1 LSENDAVRR
10 LLTESKRYLFMERL
24 NGIRDA
30 MKLSLKFVIPLVIP
44 LMILL
49 LPTSAFPF
57 EGLTIIQQRV
67 IAIFFLAA
75 LCWVFEPIPIYA
87 TSVVV
92 IVLELLLLSDK
103 GILWFRSGAG
113 DPEFGELLAYQ
124 DLMATFSSPIIMLFL
139 GGFFLAMAATKYRLD
154 VNLARV
160 MLKPFGNQPKYV
172 MLGLMLIT
180 GVFSMFMSNTATTA
194 MMLSILAPVIAVFG
208 AEDKGRI
215 ALALCIPVAANIG
228 GIGTPIGT
236 PPNAIA
242 LKYLVDE
249 HTITFG
255 EWMAFGI
262 PFVVVMMAIAW
273 VLMCKLYPSD
283 QETVNLDIKGKF
295 LKTPKAITVYITFG
309 LTILLWLM
317 GSSHGMNSY
326 TVALI
331 PVAVFSMTGIINKED
346 LKGISWDV
354 LWLVSGGIALGL
366 ALDKTGLAKLV
377 VGSIPFG
384 ILSPYAVLVGAAA
397 LCLLMANFM
406 SHTATA
412 NLLMPIMAALGLSME
427 GLLPLGGIMTLIL
440 VVTFAASLGM
450 SLPISTPPNALA
462 HATGFVNTKQ
472 MARVGVIL
480 GLIGVALSFVMVW
493 ILNIIGFIQ

>member
-1 LSENDAVRR
+1 MRQY
-10 LLTESKRYLFMERL
+10 SKFL
-24 NGIRDA
+24 
-30 MKLSLKFVIPLVIP
+30 IPIIVP
-44 LMILL
+44 LIVLIMPL
-49 LPTSAFPF
+49 SAFPF
-57 EGLTIIQQRV
+57 EGMTILQQRV
-67 IAIFFLAA
+67 VAIFLLAA
-75 LCWVFEPIPIYA
+75 LCWVLEPIPIYA
-87 TSVVV
+87 TSVVI

-103 GILWFRSGAG
+103 GLIFFRLDAG
-113 DPEFGELLAYQ
+113 QPHFGELLKYS
-124 DLMATFSSPIIMLFL
+124 DIMATFASPIIMLFL

-160 MLKPFGNQPKYV
+160 LLKPFGSNPKNV

-208 AEDKGRI
+208 LNDPGRI
-215 ALALCIPVAANIG
+215 AFALSIPVAANIG

-242 LKYLVDE
+242 LKYLSGE
-249 HTITFG
+249 NMISFG
-255 EWMAFGI
+255 EWMTFGV
-262 PFVVVMMAIAW
+262 PFVIVMMALAW
-273 VLMCKLYPSD
+273 VLIGRLYPAD
-283 QETVNLDIKGKF
+283 EQHINLKIKGKF
-295 LKTPKAITVYITFG
+295 LKTPKAITVYIVFA

-317 GSSHGMNSY
+317 GSAHGMNSY

-331 PVAVFSMTGIINKED
+331 PVAVFSLTGIINKED
-346 LKGISWDV
+346 LKKISWDV

-366 ALDKTGLAKLV
+366 ALDKTGLASLV
-377 VGSIPFG
+377 VHSIPFDSF
-384 ILSPYAVLVGAAA
+384 SPYIVLLGAAF

-412 NLLMPIMAALGLSME
+412 NLLMPIMAALGTSMATLS
-427 GLLPLGGIMTLIL
+427 PLGGEVTLIL

-462 HATGFVNTKQ
+462 HATGNVATNQ
-472 MARVGVIL
+472 MAKVGVIL
-480 GLIGVALSFVMVW
+480 GLVGVVLSFVLVW
-493 ILNIIGFIQ
+493 VLNLSGFIG